1 MSSEPKYRDEKWL
14 REQYVERKL
23 STYDIAN
30 KCGCCKTT
38 VRNWLNKFNIDTRPS
53 SSCAERRAPD
63 GRLTDAEWL
72 QEQYIGENKS
82 GHEVAEKCGC
92 DSQTVYRWLRR
103 HEIEVRG
110 KAGVLEDRVSDER
123 LLDAEWL
130 REQHIE
136 KNMLLS
142 EIAEECGCSGDTIR
156 YWMDK
161 HGIEKQAV
169 AWSLVPDDRLAD
181 AEWLQNQYVEKEHS
195 LPKIADKCDCSA
207 STVRSWLLRHG
218 IETREWSGGLS
229 GPEHP
234 NWNGGKRAYGPGWH
248 ERKRREVRA
257 RDGHTCQDPRCSV
270 TQSDH
275 VEKYGESLHVHHLRK
290 ALDVDD
296 PEERNAKE
304 NLITLC
310 RDCHRRWEKMADAG
324 LVPEVFVD
332 A

>member
-1 MSSEPKYRDEKWL
+1 MSSERKYRDEDWL
-14 REQYVERKL
+14 REQYVEK
-23 STYDIAN
+23 
-30 KCGCCKTT
+30 
-38 VRNWLNKFNIDTRPS
+38 
-53 SSCAERRAPD
+53 
-63 GRLTDAEWL
+63 RLTL
-72 QEQYIGENKS
+72 R
-82 GHEVAEKCGC
+82 EVAEKCDCVKTTIRNWLQKHDIETDYTAHQAPDKRLTDTKWLQRQYIGEKRSANEIAEECGC
-92 DSQTVYRWLRR
+92 HQQTVLRWLKR
-103 HEIEVRG
+103 HDIEVRG
-110 KAGVLEDRVSDER
+110 KAGVLEDRVCDER

-130 REQHIE
+130 RDQHVEQM
-136 KNMLLS
+136 NLVS
-142 EIAEECGCSGDTIR
+142 EIAEECDCSCDTVR
-156 YWMDK
+156 YWIDK
-161 HGIEKQAV
+161 HDIEKLGYAR
-169 AWSLVPDDRLAD
+169 SLMPDGRLCDAD
-181 AEWLQNQYVEKEHS
+181 WLRKQYIKQEKS
-195 LPKIADKCDCSA
+195 LPDIADECGCSA
-207 STVRSWLLRHG
+207 STVRQWLLRHG
-218 IETREWSGGLS
+218 IETREWPGGLS

-270 TQSDH
+270 TQSEH